1 VQGPLFAKFCE
12 NYRNRRY
19 SIVVIFDW
27 EMNKK
32 GLDNKTL
39 DSIGRKLIERSS
51 LPESEIDKIVANG
64 DLFSLVQKRV
74 VKDQRMENASF
85 SPLALIRKNVAV
97 FASVAVMVTVVAAS
111 GFLKIGKE
119 PLTATVVSVSA
130 EMPEAARPIFPPLRK
145 GSDPTPGRASNYQA
159 PREITFEKA
168 SLRQPVHP
176 QRPKVDFQA
185 DGDFYAVSSTA
196 GMDDAA
202 GDGRIIRVDMPRS
215 SLFAMGVNVPLEN
228 GAETVKADLLVGPDG
243 ITRAIRVVK

>member
-1 VQGPLFAKFCE
+1 
-12 NYRNRRY
+12 
-19 SIVVIFDW
+19 
-27 EMNKK
+27 MNKK

-74 VKDQRMENASF
+74 AKNQRMENVSF
-85 SPLALIRKNVAV
+85 GPPALIRKNVAV
-97 FASVAVMVTVVAAS
+97 FASVAVMVTVVVAAA

-119 PLTATVVSVSA
+119 PFPAIVVSVSA

-145 GSDPTPGRASNYQA
+145 GSDPTPGRATNYQA
-159 PREITFEKA
+159 PREVTFEKA
-168 SLRQPVHP
+168 SLRQPVRR

-243 ITRAIRVVK
+243 ITRAIRVIK